1 MWENLGGTAKVLE
14 YWNAAA
20 PHLQARYCHSTLGTK
35 IKIERI
41 GNLEYFDQ
49 KIVASSG
56 GLNTVRSH
64 GIQVRGSADLVVY
77 MAYDEYVQW
86 DSNHASGIA
95 WLSSV
100 CSPSSW
106 DHLKMSINEWQTYSV
121 GFGSVS
127 TTWVLGFRK
136 CCEEMG

>member
-1 MWENLGGTAKVLE
+1 MMENLGSTAKILQ

-49 KIVASSG
+49 KIDASEEGLDTVA
-56 GLNTVRSH
+56 SH
-64 GIQVRGSADLVVY
+64 GIQIRGSADLVVY
-77 MAYDEYVQW
+77 MVYGSAI
-86 DSNHASGIA
+86 NSGIA

-100 CSPSSW
+100 CGPLDSQ
-106 DHLKMSINEWQTYSV
+106 KMSINDWQYNSV
-121 GFGSVS
+121 AFGSVI
-127 TTWVLGFRK
+127 F
-136 CCEEMG
+136 CQYFN